1 MNFSVYW
8 QHADAVSKT
17 LYFILLAMSIATW
30 TIFILR
36 LLGTRQLKQQA
47 YSQLVQALAQ
57 LKSKLQPLTFEQR
70 KAVAEQALLR
80 QISAE
85 KSQAEKGVSVL
96 GTIASLA
103 PFVGLF
109 GTVWGIF
116 HALVAVGTSGQAGLA
131 QVATPVGEALIM
143 TGLGLSVAIPAVLAY
158 NICVRFNRGLA
169 HDLQDQAHSLL
180 IDTTLQAQMRVGFD
194 HHHAPKS
201 IRDGGPGA
209 HIGDNNGPTAANSAA
224 AISQLNT
231 RWRAGCASQG
241 RNTRPKPAQVATDS
255 QQITPDSAQNHISR
269 SAWPSPTPTSTLT
282 PDIATHQAFGFSPWH
297 SAPRHRPDCASALSS
312 SSARTGARAMRA
324 ARYSKYPAPAYGKA
338 PPSHGQPR
346 HSCCKPVPDSQ
357 TINT

>member
-30 TIFILR
+30 TIFSLR

-47 YSQLVQALAQ
+47 YAQLAQALAT

-158 NICVRFNRGLA
+158 NVCVRFNRGLA

-180 IDTTLQAQMRVGFD
+180 IDTMLQQETPIKTETKATQQSLVG
-194 HHHAPKS
+194 
-201 IRDGGPGA
+201 G
-209 HIGDNNGPTAANSAA
+209 
-224 AISQLNT
+224 
-231 RWRAGCASQG
+231 
-241 RNTRPKPAQVATDS
+241 QV
-255 QQITPDSAQNHISR
+255 
-269 SAWPSPTPTSTLT
+269 
-282 PDIATHQAFGFSPWH
+282 
-297 SAPRHRPDCASALSS
+297 
-312 SSARTGARAMRA
+312 
-324 ARYSKYPAPAYGKA
+324 
-338 PPSHGQPR
+338 
-346 HSCCKPVPDSQ
+346 
-357 TINT
+357 

>member
-17 LYFILLAMSIATW
+17 LHFILLAMSIATW

-180 IDTTLQAQMRVGFD
+180 IDTMLQQETPAKTETKATQQSLVG
-194 HHHAPKS
+194 
-201 IRDGGPGA
+201 G
-209 HIGDNNGPTAANSAA
+209 
-224 AISQLNT
+224 
-231 RWRAGCASQG
+231 
-241 RNTRPKPAQVATDS
+241 
-255 QQITPDSAQNHISR
+255 
-269 SAWPSPTPTSTLT
+269 
-282 PDIATHQAFGFSPWH
+282 QA
-297 SAPRHRPDCASALSS
+297 
-312 SSARTGARAMRA
+312 
-324 ARYSKYPAPAYGKA
+324 
-338 PPSHGQPR
+338 
-346 HSCCKPVPDSQ
+346 
-357 TINT
+357 

>member
-47 YSQLVQALAQ
+47 YTQLVQALAA
-57 LKSKLQPLTFEQR
+57 LKSKLQPLSFEQR

-116 HALVAVGTSGQAGLA
+116 HALVAVGKSGQAGLA

-143 TGLGLSVAIPAVLAY
+143 TGLGLAVAIPAVMAY

-180 IDTTLQAQMRVGFD
+180 IDTMLQQD
-194 HHHAPKS
+194 
-201 IRDGGPGA
+201 
-209 HIGDNNGPTAANSAA
+209 SAA
-224 AISQLNT
+224 KT
-231 RWRAGCASQG
+231 E
-241 RNTRPKPAQVATDS
+241 TKAT
-255 QQITPDSAQNHISR
+255 QQS
-269 SAWPSPTPTSTLT
+269 LVGG
-282 PDIATHQAFGFSPWH
+282 QA
-297 SAPRHRPDCASALSS
+297 
-312 SSARTGARAMRA
+312 
-324 ARYSKYPAPAYGKA
+324 
-338 PPSHGQPR
+338 
-346 HSCCKPVPDSQ
+346 
-357 TINT
+357 

>member
-180 IDTTLQAQMRVGFD
+180 IDTMLQQETPAKTETNATQQSLVG
-194 HHHAPKS
+194 
-201 IRDGGPGA
+201 G
-209 HIGDNNGPTAANSAA
+209 
-224 AISQLNT
+224 
-231 RWRAGCASQG
+231 
-241 RNTRPKPAQVATDS
+241 
-255 QQITPDSAQNHISR
+255 
-269 SAWPSPTPTSTLT
+269 
-282 PDIATHQAFGFSPWH
+282 QA
-297 SAPRHRPDCASALSS
+297 
-312 SSARTGARAMRA
+312 
-324 ARYSKYPAPAYGKA
+324 
-338 PPSHGQPR
+338 
-346 HSCCKPVPDSQ
+346 
-357 TINT
+357 

>member
-180 IDTTLQAQMRVGFD
+180 IDTMLQQETPAKTETKATQQGLVG
-194 HHHAPKS
+194 
-201 IRDGGPGA
+201 G
-209 HIGDNNGPTAANSAA
+209 
-224 AISQLNT
+224 
-231 RWRAGCASQG
+231 
-241 RNTRPKPAQVATDS
+241 
-255 QQITPDSAQNHISR
+255 
-269 SAWPSPTPTSTLT
+269 
-282 PDIATHQAFGFSPWH
+282 QA
-297 SAPRHRPDCASALSS
+297 
-312 SSARTGARAMRA
+312 
-324 ARYSKYPAPAYGKA
+324 
-338 PPSHGQPR
+338 
-346 HSCCKPVPDSQ
+346 
-357 TINT
+357 

>member
-116 HALVAVGTSGQAGLA
+116 HALVAVGNSGQVGLA

-143 TGLGLSVAIPAVLAY
+143 TGLGLAVAIPAVLAY

-169 HDLQDQAHSLL
+169 HDLQDQAHGLL
-180 IDTTLQAQMRVGFD
+180 IDTMLQQEPSATVEVKATQQSF
-194 HHHAPKS
+194 A
-201 IRDGGPGA
+201 GG
-209 HIGDNNGPTAANSAA
+209 
-224 AISQLNT
+224 
-231 RWRAGCASQG
+231 
-241 RNTRPKPAQVATDS
+241 QV
-255 QQITPDSAQNHISR
+255 
-269 SAWPSPTPTSTLT
+269 
-282 PDIATHQAFGFSPWH
+282 
-297 SAPRHRPDCASALSS
+297 
-312 SSARTGARAMRA
+312 
-324 ARYSKYPAPAYGKA
+324 
-338 PPSHGQPR
+338 
-346 HSCCKPVPDSQ
+346 
-357 TINT
+357 

>member
-47 YSQLVQALAQ
+47 YAQLAQALAT

-103 PFVGLF
+103 PFVGLC

-180 IDTTLQAQMRVGFD
+180 IDTMLQQETTIKTETKATQQSLVG
-194 HHHAPKS
+194 
-201 IRDGGPGA
+201 G
-209 HIGDNNGPTAANSAA
+209 
-224 AISQLNT
+224 
-231 RWRAGCASQG
+231 
-241 RNTRPKPAQVATDS
+241 
-255 QQITPDSAQNHISR
+255 
-269 SAWPSPTPTSTLT
+269 
-282 PDIATHQAFGFSPWH
+282 QA
-297 SAPRHRPDCASALSS
+297 
-312 SSARTGARAMRA
+312 
-324 ARYSKYPAPAYGKA
+324 
-338 PPSHGQPR
+338 
-346 HSCCKPVPDSQ
+346 
-357 TINT
+357 

>member
-47 YSQLVQALAQ
+47 YAQLAQALAT

-109 GTVWGIF
+109 GTVWGIY
-116 HALVAVGTSGQAGLA
+116 HALINISETGQMSIAAVSGPIGEALVATAAGLF
-131 QVATPVGEALIM
+131 
-143 TGLGLSVAIPAVLAY
+143 VAIPAVLAY
-158 NICVRFNRGLA
+158 NALVRKNKVVAQDLDHFA
-169 HDLQDQAHSLL
+169 HDLYVQLL
-180 IDTTLQAQMRVGFD
+180 
-194 HHHAPKS
+194 
-201 IRDGGPGA
+201 
-209 HIGDNNGPTAANSAA
+209 
-224 AISQLNT
+224 
-231 RWRAGCASQG
+231 
-241 RNTRPKPAQVATDS
+241 
-255 QQITPDSAQNHISR
+255 NH
-269 SAWPSPTPTSTLT
+269 
-282 PDIATHQAFGFSPWH
+282 
-297 SAPRHRPDCASALSS
+297 
-312 SSARTGARAMRA
+312 
-324 ARYSKYPAPAYGKA
+324 KE
-338 PPSHGQPR
+338 
-346 HSCCKPVPDSQ
+346 
-357 TINT
+357 

>member
-36 LLGTRQLKQQA
+36 LMGTRQLKQQA
-47 YSQLVQALAQ
+47 YAQLAQALTS

-96 GTIASLA
+96 GTIASIA

-116 HALVAVGTSGQAGLA
+116 HALVAVGKSGQAGLA

-143 TGLGLSVAIPAVLAY
+143 TGLGLAVAIPAVLAY
-158 NICVRFNRGLA
+158 NSCVRFNRGVA

-180 IDTTLQAQMRVGFD
+180 IDTMLQQESTTKTEAKATQQSLVG
-194 HHHAPKS
+194 
-201 IRDGGPGA
+201 G
-209 HIGDNNGPTAANSAA
+209 
-224 AISQLNT
+224 
-231 RWRAGCASQG
+231 
-241 RNTRPKPAQVATDS
+241 
-255 QQITPDSAQNHISR
+255 
-269 SAWPSPTPTSTLT
+269 
-282 PDIATHQAFGFSPWH
+282 QA
-297 SAPRHRPDCASALSS
+297 
-312 SSARTGARAMRA
+312 
-324 ARYSKYPAPAYGKA
+324 
-338 PPSHGQPR
+338 
-346 HSCCKPVPDSQ
+346 
-357 TINT
+357 

>member
-36 LLGTRQLKQQA
+36 ILGTRQLKQQA
-47 YSQLVQALAQ
+47 YNQLVQALAA
-57 LKSKLQPLTFEQR
+57 LKSKLQPLSFEQR

-116 HALVAVGTSGQAGLA
+116 HALVAVGKSGQAGLA

-143 TGLGLSVAIPAVLAY
+143 TGLGLAVAIPAVLAY

-180 IDTTLQAQMRVGFD
+180 IDTMLQQE
-194 HHHAPKS
+194 
-201 IRDGGPGA
+201 
-209 HIGDNNGPTAANSAA
+209 TAAK
-224 AISQLNT
+224 T
-231 RWRAGCASQG
+231 E
-241 RNTRPKPAQVATDS
+241 TKAT
-255 QQITPDSAQNHISR
+255 QQS
-269 SAWPSPTPTSTLT
+269 LVGG
-282 PDIATHQAFGFSPWH
+282 QA
-297 SAPRHRPDCASALSS
+297 
-312 SSARTGARAMRA
+312 
-324 ARYSKYPAPAYGKA
+324 
-338 PPSHGQPR
+338 
-346 HSCCKPVPDSQ
+346 
-357 TINT
+357 